1 MAASEENSKLIVQ
14 AGSIFTPGAPINE
27 LELFAGRIEQ
37 VQQILNAI
45 SQRGYHAAL
54 YGERGVGKTSLSNV
68 LLEFLGGPGKIAF
81 SRINCDATDTY
92 STLWRKA
99 LKDVGGTI
107 KRPGFGF
114 TPAFTASSEHVLEQL
129 PEDIVPNDIRLTL
142 VEIAKELKVV
152 VIFDEFDR
160 LTDNRATVLMADT
173 IKALSDYSV
182 GATILI
188 IGVADSVDGLVK
200 GHQSIE
206 RALVQVPMP
215 RMSDDEISEII
226 EKGLKKLGMSIE
238 EEAKHDIISLSQG
251 LPYITHLLSLHC
263 VRSALEANSKTIRQ
277 SHVSKGIEK
286 SLGQWQQSIKSAYY
300 NATKSHQ
307 PGHIYK
313 EVLLACALAKV
324 DDLRYFTAASVRR
337 PLRIITGRQYNIPN
351 FAKHIKEL
359 SEKTRGALLQR
370 VGEKRR
376 VRYRLESPMLRP
388 YIIMRA
394 VQEKIITKE
403 ILQQLSEG
411 DDD

>member
-1 MAASEENSKLIVQ
+1 VAISEENRKLIHQ

-27 LELFAGRIEQ
+27 RELFAGRLVQ

-68 LLEFLGGPGKIAF
+68 LLEFLGGPGQIAF

-99 LKDVGGTI
+99 LMDVTITI
-107 KRPGFGF
+107 KKPGFGF
-114 TPAFTASSEHVLEQL
+114 TSAFTASSERMVDQL
-129 PEDIVPNDIRLTL
+129 PEDIVPNDIRQALSEL
-142 VEIAKELKVV
+142 AKELKVV
-152 VIFDEFDR
+152 MIFDEFDR
-160 LTDNRATVLMADT
+160 LKDKRATILMADT

-188 IGVADSVDGLVK
+188 IGVADSVDALVAE
-200 GHQSIE
+200 HQSIE

-215 RMSDDEISEII
+215 RMSDEEISEII
-226 EKGLKKLGMSIE
+226 EKGLHKLGMSIE
-238 EEAKHDIISLSQG
+238 EEANHDIVSLSQG

-263 VRSALEANSKTIRQ
+263 ARAALETNSKLIMQT
-277 SHVSKGIEK
+277 HVTKGIEK
-286 SLGQWQQSIKSAYY
+286 SLGQWQQSIKAAYY
-300 NATKSHQ
+300 NATRSHQ

-313 EVLLACALAKV
+313 EVLLACALAEV
-324 DDLRYFTAASVRR
+324 DDLRYFTAASVRT
-337 PLRIITGRQYNIPN
+337 PLRIITGRLYNIPN

-359 SEKTRGALLQR
+359 SEPTRGSLLQR

-388 YIIMRA
+388 YIIMRG

-403 ILQQLSEG
+403 TLQEVSAAQSE
-411 DDD
+411 